1 MVKEKGKSTRGV
13 LRQTKS
19 NQITNHNRF
28 FANEK
33 LDFFVEHYWTVSWD
47 LMNEEPYLA
56 ETLPYPSVHI
66 VFEKGNSKLF
76 GVTKGRFSTLLQG
89 KGSVFGIKFRPGG
102 FYPFFQKNISTLT
115 DKTIPIADLN
125 ISDIHSLE
133 TKVFD
138 TEKAEN
144 RIKIIETWLEN
155 ILPEQDPKILLI
167 NKIIDKI
174 KEDRSIQSVN
184 QITELY
190 LISLRNLQRLFQQYV
205 GVSPKWVIQRFR
217 IQEVAERMEKDKTI
231 QFAEMALDLG
241 YYDQAHFLK
250 DFKNTIGLSP
260 EEYLK
265 TII

>member
-13 LRQTKS
+13 LRQTKA

-56 ETLPYPSVHI
+56 ETLSYPSVHI

-133 TKVFD
+133 TKVFE

-241 YYDQAHFLK
+241 YYDQAHFIK